1 MKKIF
6 NVASVF
12 VYKYSL
18 FFLIGFLIANSF
30 NYIFVGLSSYTNVG
44 IVYRGIILFLYV
56 VFALLITI
64 RSEIIKNRM
73 FTCVSALYI
82 LFSLI
87 SIINITFNPPLQ
99 SVQAS
104 SIDYV
109 KSIGQMLINV
119 ISIIVLFSISK
130 IDSKEKEIAS
140 YIILGIVALSII
152 FSLIKDYDSIIN
164 TFTKYDHSNYDVTSF
179 FVDKNTFG
187 LLLFLGSIISYYLC
201 KSKNKW
207 YVLPT
212 FLIFVYSIIIRCKTA
227 VLLIFVVTLVS
238 LIEIFIILFRKNKKW
253 FTIALASTVSLLAL
267 SLILLSLKVGPF
279 KYIYSALFDEY
290 GLFYDAYIVM
300 ADRFNNWGDSIYKIS
315 SFPYVLLGFSERIYQ
330 LFITCPVDNIFIHC
344 LVSGGVA
351 KLLIYLFLLFV
362 LYKKSIKNRTMLF
375 VLSLLVLYGFM
386 QDYTMVG
393 ISFSSIIFT
402 IIILLYSDPIRF
414 CPLTCI
420 QK

>member
-30 NYIFVGLSSYTNVG
+30 DYIFVELNSFTNAG
-44 IVYRGIILFLYV
+44 IVYRGIVLFLYV

-64 RSEIIKNRM
+64 KSEIIKNRM
-73 FTCVSALYI
+73 FVYVSALYI

-87 SIINITFNPPLQ
+87 SIVNITFNPPLQ
-99 SVQAS
+99 SVQVS
-104 SIDYV
+104 CIDYV
-109 KSIGQMLINV
+109 KSIGQMLVNV

-130 IDSKEKEIAS
+130 IDNKEKVIAS
-140 YIILGIVALSII
+140 YIILGIVTLSII
-152 FSLIKDYDSIIN
+152 YSLIKDYDSIIN
-164 TFTKYDHSNYDVTSF
+164 TFIKYDHSNYDVKSF

-187 LLLFLGSIISYYLC
+187 LLLFLGSIISYYLH
-201 KSKNKW
+201 KSKSKW
-207 YVLPT
+207 YNVPT

-238 LIEIFIILFRKNKKW
+238 LIEIFIILFRKNKKT
-253 FTIALASTVSLLAL
+253 FTVVLTSTVSLLAL
-267 SLILLSLKVGPF
+267 SLILLSLKAGPF
-279 KYIYSALFDEY
+279 KYIYSVLFDEY

-300 ADRFNNWGDSIYKIS
+300 ADRFNNWGYSINKIS
-315 SFPYVLLGFSERIYQ
+315 LFPYVLLGFSERIYQ
-330 LFITCPVDNIFIHC
+330 LFITCPVDNIFILC
-344 LVSGGVA
+344 LLSGGVI

-386 QDYTMVG
+386 QDYSMVG
-393 ISFSSIIFT
+393 ISFSSIIFA
-402 IIILLYSDPIRF
+402 IIILLYSDPICF
-414 CPLTCI
+414 CPLTYI

>member
-30 NYIFVGLSSYTNVG
+30 NYIFVGLNSYTSAG

-56 VFALLITI
+56 AFAFLITI
-64 RSEIIKNRM
+64 KSEIIKNRT
-73 FTCVSALYI
+73 FVCVSILYI

-87 SIINITFNPPLQ
+87 SIINITFNHSLQ
-99 SVQAS
+99 SVQVS
-104 SIDYV
+104 CIDYV
-109 KSIGQMLINV
+109 KSIGQTLVNV

-130 IDSKEKEIAS
+130 IDSKGKEIAS

-152 FSLIKDYDSIIN
+152 YSLIKDYDSIVN
-164 TFTKYDHSNYDVTSF
+164 TFVKYDHSNYDVTSF

-187 LLLFLGSIISYYLC
+187 LLLFFGSIISYYLY
-201 KSKNKW
+201 KNKNKW
-207 YVLPT
+207 CFVPI
-212 FLIFVYSIIIRCKTA
+212 FFVFVYSIIVRCKTA
-227 VLLIFVVTLVS
+227 ALLILIVMLIS
-238 LIEIFIILFRKNKKW
+238 LIEIFIIFFKKNKKL
-253 FTIALASTVSLLAL
+253 FTIALISMVCLLVL
-267 SLILLSLKVGPF
+267 SSILLSLKVGPF

-300 ADRFNNWGDSIYKIS
+300 ADRFNNWGDSINKIS
-315 SFPYVLLGFSERIYQ
+315 SFPYVLIGFSERIYK
-330 LFITCPVDNIFIHC
+330 LFITRPVDNIFIHC
-344 LVSGGVA
+344 LVSGGIA

-362 LYKKSIKNRTMLF
+362 LCKKSIKNKTMLF
-375 VLSLLVLYGFM
+375 SLSLLVLYGFM

-393 ISFSSIIFT
+393 ISFSSIIFS
-402 IIILLYSDPIRF
+402 IIILLYSDPICF